1 MTGSSFRI
9 CGLTRRHARA
19 LAGMFAGLLFTSHV
33 LAAGGWCA
41 VKLAAAEPMVASAAV
56 VDEPCH
62 DQSLDASRVAESSG
76 NDAAPHCAAEDPQ
89 ARTADLP
96 GFSSPAI
103 ACSAVLQFAPPFV
116 VDRHDT
122 ASAEP
127 LLRPL
132 YVRFNRLLL

>member
-9 CGLTRRHARA
+9 GGLTRRYARA
-19 LAGMFAGLLFTSHV
+19 LAGMLAGLLFTSHV

-41 VKLAAAEPMVASAAV
+41 AKLAAAESALASQSAASTPRH
-56 VDEPCH
+56 DET
-62 DQSLDASRVAESSG
+62 SDAFLLRETPG

-96 GFSSPAI
+96 GVSSPAI
-103 ACSAVLQFAPPFV
+103 ASSPVLQFAPPFIT
-116 VDRHDT
+116 DRLD
-122 ASAEP
+122 AGSAEP
-127 LLRPL
+127 PLRPL